1 MPTVFKI
8 IELCENIVSE
18 FSTNI
23 YKIGNESGKQLFVSE
38 TLQQIKYLQDF
49 IERHKDKEENEV
61 EEEITNNDPMTTFV
75 HNHLNE
81 DLSKIIQ
88 VTNNLDD
95 TVKLK
100 DLFYY
105 FIDKFRW
112 NMKFKDFKKHIIEN
126 TIYNNHLHINSSKC
140 NILKGIKMINQNQ

>member
-38 TLQQIKYLQDF
+38 TLEQIKHLQDF
-49 IERHKDKEENEV
+49 IERHKDEEENEV
-61 EEEITNNDPMTTFV
+61 EEQNNNNDPMTTFV
-75 HNHLNE
+75 NNHINE

-88 VTNNLDD
+88 ITNDFNDK
-95 TVKLK
+95 VKLK
-100 DLFYY
+100 DLYYY
-105 FIDKFRW
+105 FISKFNW
-112 NMKFKDFKKHIIEN
+112 NMKFKTFKKHIIEE
-126 TIYNNHLHINSSKC
+126 TIYNNHLYVNSSKC